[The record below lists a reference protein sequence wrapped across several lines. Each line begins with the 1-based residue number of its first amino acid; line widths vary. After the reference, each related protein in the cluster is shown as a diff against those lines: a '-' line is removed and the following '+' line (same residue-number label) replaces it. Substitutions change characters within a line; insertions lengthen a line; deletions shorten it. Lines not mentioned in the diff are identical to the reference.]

1 MWLIFDVIRKPTD
14 TSAVQKKSDYADT
27 IHMIITTL
35 IKIAFVIE
43 ALGGE
48 LFRAKARIR
57 SHAGWSVVSR
67 GV

>member
-14 TSAVQKKSDYADT
+14 TSDVQAKSDYAD
-27 IHMIITTL
+27 MIIKNL
-35 IKIAFVIE
+35 IKITCVIE

-48 LFRAKARIR
+48 LLRAKARIR
-57 SHAGWSVVSR
+57 SHVGWPGVFR